1 MEWLKKNGVTI
12 ALIAGTIVVL
22 YFAYQWWQQN
32 QATNAANA
40 QSQSV
45 SDAEAQANEYTALQ
59 NLTSNSGTSSGSTG
73 TSVYSDSPNTS
84 ANTTTTTATPTTV
97 AETPA
102 TTATSTA
109 ATQPTTPAWGQPDYN
124 LASLNTP
131 LPGDTGYTGSIV
143 LQQATAS
150 QPPGAF
156 QPASSQP
163 ETTSPVTPVTVM
175 LGSGT
180 GNLGLQTKSRN
191 STQSIAASY

>member
-59 NLTSNSGTSSGSTG
+59 NLTSNSGTSSGSTSSGSTG

-84 ANTTTTTATPTTV
+84 ANTTTTTVTPTTV

-102 TTATSTA
+102 TAATSTA

-124 LASLNTP
+124 LASLDTP
-131 LPGDTGYTGSIV
+131 LPGDPGYDGTDCF
-143 LQQATAS
+143 A
-150 QPPGAF
+150 
-156 QPASSQP
+156 
-163 ETTSPVTPVTVM
+163 
-175 LGSGT
+175 T
-180 GNLGLQTKSRN
+180 GNRFTTTRSF
-191 STQSIAASY
+191 SACIVAT